1 MTIREIYD
9 SIRDKRPGNCIVIYR
24 KNGVNVLSHLVLNDI
39 VKLYNIDVDDILYIN
54 YQEGYS
60 IIKKEPNYAIDNIK
74 GIISESNYGNK
85 DYKNYLKYL
94 DTIYDRFEVS
104 NYND

>member
-1 MTIREIYD
+1 MSIKEIYNG
-9 SIRDKRPGNCIVIYR
+9 IFDKRPGSCIIIYK
-24 KNGVNVLSHLVLNDI
+24 KNGVNILSHLILNDI
-39 VKLYNIDVDDILYIN
+39 VKLYDINVNDILYIN

-60 IIKKEPNYAIDNIK
+60 VIKKEPNYAVDNIK

-85 DYKNYLKYL
+85 NYKNYLEYL
-94 DTIYDRFEVS
+94 DTIYDRFEVR